1 MAIRFEPALPL
12 LTTRTFLT
20 GANQDIKVGDP
31 VTLVSGYVQK
41 AAATS
46 DNLLGVAA
54 LSVKSGS
61 GEHPPIS
68 VWVGDDK
75 NEFFGKCSGTA
86 AITLQGTTCD
96 IEIDGNGIPFVDED
110 AISTKAQPKNVL
122 LIVGKHPE
130 DSWGAGTRVRFKINP
145 AHSQYTA

>member
-20 GANQDIKVGDP
+20 DANQDIKVGDP

-41 AAATS
+41 ADASSTA
-46 DNLLGVAA
+46 LLGVAA
-54 LSVKSGS
+54 LSVKSG
-61 GEHPPIS
+61 GTERLPIS

-96 IEIDGNGIPFVDED
+96 IEIDTNGIPLVDEN
-110 AISTKAQPKNVL
+110 ATSNNVL

-130 DSWGAGTRVRFKINP
+130 DNWGAGTRVRFKINP
-145 AHSQYTA
+145 AKSQYSA

>member
-20 GANQDIKVGDP
+20 DANQDIKVGDP

-41 AAATS
+41 ATATS
-46 DNLLGVAA
+46 ATLLGVAA
-54 LSVKSGS
+54 LSVKSS
-61 GEHPPIS
+61 TGEHLPIS

-96 IEIDGNGIPFVDED
+96 IEIDTNGIPLVDEN
-110 AISTKAQPKNVL
+110 ATSKNVL

-130 DSWGAGTRVRFKINP
+130 DNWGAGTRVRFKINP
-145 AHSQYTA
+145 AKSQYSA

>member
-20 GANQDIKVGDP
+20 DANQDIKVGDP
-31 VTLVSGYVQK
+31 LTLASGYVQK
-41 AAATS
+41 ATATS
-46 DNLLGVAA
+46 SALLGVAA

-61 GEHPPIS
+61 GEHLPIS

-96 IEIDGNGIPFVDED
+96 IEIDGNGIPFVNED
-110 AISTKAQPKNVL
+110 ATSIKVL

-130 DSWGAGTRVRFKINP
+130 DNWGAGTRVRFKINP
-145 AHSQYTA
+145 AKSQYSA

>member
-20 GANQDIKVGDP
+20 DANQDIKVGDP
-31 VTLVSGYVQK
+31 LTLVSGYVQK
-41 AAATS
+41 ATASSTA
-46 DNLLGVAA
+46 LLGVAA
-54 LSVKSGS
+54 LSVKSG
-61 GEHPPIS
+61 GTEHLPIS

-96 IEIDGNGIPFVDED
+96 IEIDTNGIPLVDED
-110 AISTKAQPKNVL
+110 ATSKNVL

-130 DSWGAGTRVRFKINP
+130 DNWGAGTRVRFKINP
-145 AHSQYTA
+145 AKSQYSA

>member
-1 MAIRFEPALPL
+1 MAIRFEPVLPH

-20 GANQDIKVGDP
+20 DASQDIKVGDP
-31 VTLVSGYVQK
+31 VTFASGYVQK
-41 AAATS
+41 ATPSSTAS
-46 DNLLGVAA
+46 LDVSA

-96 IEIDGNGIPFVDED
+96 IEIDANGIPLVDEN
-110 AISTKAQPKNVL
+110 ATSKNVL

>member
-20 GANQDIKVGDP
+20 DANQDIKVGDP

-41 AAATS
+41 ATASSTA
-46 DNLLGVAA
+46 LLGVSA
-54 LSVKSGS
+54 LSVKSS
-61 GEHPPIS
+61 TGEHLPIS

-96 IEIDGNGIPFVDED
+96 IEIDTNGIPLVDEN
-110 AISTKAQPKNVL
+110 ATSKNVL

-130 DSWGAGTRVRFKINP
+130 DNWGAGTRVRFKINP
-145 AHSQYTA
+145 AKSQYSA

>member
-20 GANQDIKVGDP
+20 DANQDIKVGDP
-31 VTLVSGYVQK
+31 LTLVSGYVQK
-41 AAATS
+41 ATATS
-46 DNLLGVAA
+46 TALLGVSA

-96 IEIDGNGIPFVDED
+96 IEIDGNGIPFVDEN
-110 AISTKAQPKNVL
+110 AISKNVL

>member
-20 GANQDIKVGDP
+20 DANQDIKVGDP
-31 VTLVSGYVQK
+31 VTLVGGYVQK
-41 AAATS
+41 AAASSTA
-46 DNLLGVAA
+46 LLGVSA
-54 LSVKSGS
+54 LSVKSS
-61 GEHPPIS
+61 TGEHLPIS

-75 NEFFGKCSGTA
+75 NEFFGKCSGA
-86 AITLQGTTCD
+86 PAITLQGATCD
-96 IEIDGNGIPFVDED
+96 IEFSSGIPLVNED
-110 AISTKAQPKNVL
+110 ATSTNVL

-130 DSWGAGTRVRFKINP
+130 DSWETVGTRVRFKINP

>member
-20 GANQDIKVGDP
+20 DANQDIKVGDP

-41 AAATS
+41 ATASSTA
-46 DNLLGVAA
+46 LLGVAA

-75 NEFFGKCSGTA
+75 NEFFGKCDGA
-86 AITLQGTTCD
+86 PVITLQGTTCD
-96 IEIDGNGIPFVDED
+96 IKFDVNGIPLVNQG
-110 AISTKAQPKNVL
+110 AASKNVL
-122 LIVGKHPE
+122 LIVGKHPQ
-130 DSWGAGTRVRFKINP
+130 DSWGTVGARVRFKINP
-145 AHSQYTA
+145 AKSQYSA

>member
-20 GANQDIKVGDP
+20 DVNQDIKVGDP

-41 AAATS
+41 ATATS

-54 LSVKSGS
+54 LSVKSS
-61 GEHPPIS
+61 TGEHLPIS

-75 NEFFGKCSGTA
+75 NEFFGKCFGTA
-86 AITLQGTTCD
+86 AITLQGTTCG
-96 IEIDGNGIPFVDED
+96 IKIDGNGIPFVNKD
-110 AISTKAQPKNVL
+110 ATSKNVL

-145 AHSQYTA
+145 AHSQYHSQYTA

>member
-20 GANQDIKVGDP
+20 DANQDIKVGDP

-41 AAATS
+41 AAASSTA
-46 DNLLGVAA
+46 LLGVAA
-54 LSVKSGS
+54 LSVKSG
-61 GEHPPIS
+61 GTEHLPIS

-96 IEIDGNGIPFVDED
+96 IEIDGNGIPFVDEN
-110 AISTKAQPKNVL
+110 ATSKNVL

-145 AHSQYTA
+145 AKSQYSA

>member
-1 MAIRFEPALPL
+1 MAIRFEPALTL
-12 LTTRTFLT
+12 ITTRTFLT
-20 GANQDIKVGDP
+20 DDNQDKKEGNPETI
-31 VTLVSGYVQK
+31 VSGYVQK
-41 AAATS
+41 ATATS
-46 DNLLGVAA
+46 DNLLGISA

-61 GEHPPIS
+61 GEHLPIS

-96 IEIDGNGIPFVDED
+96 IEIDTNGIPLVDEN
-110 AISTKAQPKNVL
+110 ATSKNVL

-130 DSWGAGTRVRFKINP
+130 DNWGAGTRVRFKINP
-145 AHSQYTA
+145 AKSQYSA

>member
-20 GANQDIKVGDP
+20 DANQDIKVGDP

-41 AAATS
+41 ATASSTA
-46 DNLLGVAA
+46 LLGVAA

-75 NEFFGKCSGTA
+75 NEFFGKCSGAA
-86 AITLQGTTCD
+86 AITLQGTTRD

-110 AISTKAQPKNVL
+110 ATSKNVL

-130 DSWGAGTRVRFKINP
+130 DNWGAGTRVRFKINP

>member
-20 GANQDIKVGDP
+20 DASQDIKVGDP
-31 VTLVSGYVQK
+31 VTLASGYVQK
-41 AAATS
+41 ATATS
-46 DNLLGVAA
+46 AALLGVAA
-54 LSVKSGS
+54 LSVKSS
-61 GEHPPIS
+61 TGEHLPIS

-96 IEIDGNGIPFVDED
+96 IEIDGNGIPFVNED
-110 AISTKAQPKNVL
+110 ANSKNVL

>member
-20 GANQDIKVGDP
+20 DVDQDIKVGDP

-41 AAATS
+41 AEETS
-46 DNLLGVAA
+46 SALLGVAA
-54 LSVKSGS
+54 LSVKSGT
-61 GEHPPIS
+61 GEYLPIS

-86 AITLQGTTCD
+86 AITL
-96 IEIDGNGIPFVDED
+96 GNY
-110 AISTKAQPKNVL
+110 L
-122 LIVGKHPE
+122 
-130 DSWGAGTRVRFKINP
+130 R
-145 AHSQYTA
+145 Y

>member
-31 VTLVSGYVQK
+31 VTLVGGYVQK
-41 AAATS
+41 ADATS
-46 DNLLGVAA
+46 AALLGVAA
-54 LSVKSGS
+54 LSVKSS
-61 GEHPPIS
+61 TGEHLPIS

-86 AITLQGTTCD
+86 AITLQGTTCG
-96 IEIDGNGIPFVDED
+96 IEIDGNGIPFVDEN
-110 AISTKAQPKNVL
+110 ATSNKVL

-130 DSWGAGTRVRFKINP
+130 DNWGAGTRVRFKINP

>member
-20 GANQDIKVGDP
+20 DANQDIKVGDP

-41 AAATS
+41 ATASSSA
-46 DNLLGVAA
+46 LLGVSA
-54 LSVKSGS
+54 LSVKSS
-61 GEHPPIS
+61 TGEHLPIS

-96 IEIDGNGIPFVDED
+96 IEIDGNGIPFVNED
-110 AISTKAQPKNVL
+110 ATSIKVL

-130 DSWGAGTRVRFKINP
+130 DNWGAGTRVRFKINP
-145 AHSQYTA
+145 AKSQYSA

>member
-20 GANQDIKVGDP
+20 DANQDIKVGDP
-31 VTLVSGYVQK
+31 LTLVSGYVQK
-41 AAATS
+41 ATASSTA
-46 DNLLGVAA
+46 LLGVSA
-54 LSVKSGS
+54 LSVKSS
-61 GEHPPIS
+61 TGEHLPIS

-96 IEIDGNGIPFVDED
+96 IEIDGNGIPFVDEN
-110 AISTKAQPKNVL
+110 ATSKNVL

-130 DSWGAGTRVRFKINP
+130 DNWGAGTRVRFKINP
-145 AHSQYTA
+145 AKSQYSA

>member
-20 GANQDIKVGDP
+20 DASQDIKVGDP
-31 VTLVSGYVQK
+31 VTLASGYVQK
-41 AAATS
+41 ATATS
-46 DNLLGVAA
+46 SALLGVAA
-54 LSVKSGS
+54 LSVKSS
-61 GEHPPIS
+61 TGEHLPIS

-86 AITLQGTTCD
+86 AITLQGTTKD
-96 IEIDGNGIPFVDED
+96 IEIDANGIPLVDED
-110 AISTKAQPKNVL
+110 ATSKNVL

>member
-20 GANQDIKVGDP
+20 DANQDIKVGDP
-31 VTLVSGYVQK
+31 VTLDAESGYVQK
-41 AAATS
+41 ATATS

-86 AITLQGTTCD
+86 KITLQGTTCD
-96 IEIDGNGIPFVDED
+96 IKIDANGIPLVDGN
-110 AISTKAQPKNVL
+110 ATLKNVL

-130 DSWGAGTRVRFKINP
+130 DNWGAGTRVRFKINP

>member
-20 GANQDIKVGDP
+20 DANQDIKVGDP
-31 VTLVSGYVQK
+31 VTLVNGYVQK
-41 AAATS
+41 ATADSTA
-46 DNLLGVAA
+46 LLGVAA
-54 LSVKSGS
+54 LSVKSG
-61 GEHPPIS
+61 GTEHLPIS

-86 AITLQGTTCD
+86 EITLQGTTCD
-96 IEIDGNGIPFVDED
+96 IEIDGNGIPFVNED
-110 AISTKAQPKNVL
+110 ATLNNVL

-130 DSWGAGTRVRFKINP
+130 DNWGAGTRVRFKINP
-145 AHSQYTA
+145 AHSQYSA

>member
-1 MAIRFEPALPL
+1 MAIRFEPVLPL

-20 GANQDIKVGDP
+20 DANQDIKVGDP

-41 AAATS
+41 AAASSTA
-46 DNLLGVAA
+46 LLGVAA
-54 LSVKSGS
+54 LSVKSG
-61 GEHPPIS
+61 GTEHLPIS

-96 IEIDGNGIPFVDED
+96 IEIDTNGIPLVDED
-110 AISTKAQPKNVL
+110 ATSKNVL
-122 LIVGKHPE
+122 LIVGKH
-130 DSWGAGTRVRFKINP
+130 
-145 AHSQYTA
+145 

>member
-20 GANQDIKVGDP
+20 DANQDIKVGDP

-41 AAATS
+41 ATASSSA
-46 DNLLGVAA
+46 LLGVSA
-54 LSVKSGS
+54 LSVKSS
-61 GEHPPIS
+61 TGEHLPIS

-96 IEIDGNGIPFVDED
+96 IEIDGNGIPFVNED
-110 AISTKAQPKNVL
+110 ATSNNVL

-145 AHSQYTA
+145 AKSQYSA

>member
-20 GANQDIKVGDP
+20 DANQDIKVGDP
-31 VTLVSGYVQK
+31 LTLVSGYVQK
-41 AAATS
+41 ATASSTA
-46 DNLLGVAA
+46 LLGVAA
-54 LSVKSGS
+54 LSVKSG
-61 GEHPPIS
+61 GTEHLPIS

-96 IEIDGNGIPFVDED
+96 IEIDTNGIPLVDEN
-110 AISTKAQPKNVL
+110 ATSKNVL

-130 DSWGAGTRVRFKINP
+130 DNWGAGTRVRFKINP
-145 AHSQYTA
+145 AKSQYSA

>member
-20 GANQDIKVGDP
+20 DANQDIKVGDP

-41 AAATS
+41 AAASSTA
-46 DNLLGVAA
+46 LLGVAA
-54 LSVKSGS
+54 LSVKSG
-61 GEHPPIS
+61 GTEHLPIS

-96 IEIDGNGIPFVDED
+96 IEIDTNGIPLVDED
-110 AISTKAQPKNVL
+110 ATSKNVL

-130 DSWGAGTRVRFKINP
+130 DNWGAGTRVRFKINP
-145 AHSQYTA
+145 AKSQYSA

>member
-20 GANQDIKVGDP
+20 DANQDIKVGDP

-41 AAATS
+41 ATANPTA
-46 DNLLGVAA
+46 LLGVAA

-86 AITLQGTTCD
+86 AITLHLGTTCD
-96 IEIDGNGIPFVDED
+96 IEIDANGIPLVDEN
-110 AISTKAQPKNVL
+110 ATSKNVL

>member
-20 GANQDIKVGDP
+20 DANQDIKVGDP

-41 AAATS
+41 AAANSTA
-46 DNLLGVAA
+46 LLGVAA

-61 GEHPPIS
+61 GEHLPIS

-96 IEIDGNGIPFVDED
+96 IEFSSGIPLV
-110 AISTKAQPKNVL
+110 
-122 LIVGKHPE
+122 
-130 DSWGAGTRVRFKINP
+130 
-145 AHSQYTA
+145 

>member
-1 MAIRFEPALPL
+1 MAIRFEPALTL

-20 GANQDIKVGDP
+20 DASQDIKVGDP
-31 VTLVSGYVQK
+31 VTLASGYVQK
-41 AAATS
+41 ATASSAA
-46 DNLLGVAA
+46 LLGVSA
-54 LSVKSGS
+54 LSVKSS
-61 GEHPPIS
+61 TGEHLPIS

-96 IEIDGNGIPFVDED
+96 IEIDTNGIPFVNED
-110 AISTKAQPKNVL
+110 ANSKTVL
-122 LIVGKHPE
+122 LIVGKHPQ

-145 AHSQYTA
+145 AKSQYSA

>member
-20 GANQDIKVGDP
+20 DANQDIKVGDP
-31 VTLVSGYVQK
+31 LTLVSGYVQK
-41 AAATS
+41 ATASSTA
-46 DNLLGVAA
+46 LLGVSA
-54 LSVKSGS
+54 LSVKSS
-61 GEHPPIS
+61 TGEHLPIS

-96 IEIDGNGIPFVDED
+96 IEIDTNGIPLVDEN
-110 AISTKAQPKNVL
+110 ATSKNVL

-145 AHSQYTA
+145 AKSQYSA

>member
-1 MAIRFEPALPL
+1 MAIRFEPVLPL

-20 GANQDIKVGDP
+20 DANQDIKVGDP

-41 AAATS
+41 AAASSTA
-46 DNLLGVAA
+46 LLGVAA
-54 LSVKSGS
+54 LSVKSG
-61 GEHPPIS
+61 GTEHLPIS

-96 IEIDGNGIPFVDED
+96 IEIDTNGIPLVDEN
-110 AISTKAQPKNVL
+110 ATSKNVL

-130 DSWGAGTRVRFKINP
+130 DNWGAGTRVRFKINP
-145 AHSQYTA
+145 AKSQYSA

>member
-20 GANQDIKVGDP
+20 DVDQDIKVGDP

-41 AAATS
+41 AAADS
-46 DNLLGVAA
+46 SALLGVAA
-54 LSVKSGS
+54 LSVKSG
-61 GEHPPIS
+61 GTEHLPIS

-75 NEFFGKCSGTA
+75 NEFFGKYSGEA

-96 IEIDGNGIPFVDED
+96 IEFSSGIPLVKKVEG
-110 AISTKAQPKNVL
+110 ASSKNVL

-130 DSWGAGTRVRFKINP
+130 DSWGAEGTRVRFKINP
-145 AHSQYTA
+145 AHSQYSA

>member
-20 GANQDIKVGDP
+20 DANQDIKVGDP
-31 VTLVSGYVQK
+31 LTLASGYVQK
-41 AAATS
+41 ATATS
-46 DNLLGVAA
+46 DNLLGISA

-61 GEHPPIS
+61 GEHLPIS

-96 IEIDGNGIPFVDED
+96 IEIDGNGIPFVDEN
-110 AISTKAQPKNVL
+110 ATSKNVL

-145 AHSQYTA
+145 AKSQYSA

>member
-20 GANQDIKVGDP
+20 DANQDIKVGDP

-41 AAATS
+41 ATASSTA
-46 DNLLGVAA
+46 LLGVAA

-75 NEFFGKCSGTA
+75 NEFFGKCSGAA

-96 IEIDGNGIPFVDED
+96 IEIDGNGIPFVDEN
-110 AISTKAQPKNVL
+110 ATSKNVL

-130 DSWGAGTRVRFKINP
+130 DNWGAGTRVRFKINP

>member
-20 GANQDIKVGDP
+20 DANQDIKVGDP
-31 VTLVSGYVQK
+31 LTLASGYVQK
-41 AAATS
+41 ATATS
-46 DNLLGVAA
+46 DNLLGISA

-61 GEHPPIS
+61 GEHLPIS

-96 IEIDGNGIPFVDED
+96 IEIDTNGIPLVDEN
-110 AISTKAQPKNVL
+110 ATSKNVL

-130 DSWGAGTRVRFKINP
+130 DNWGAGTRVRFKINP
-145 AHSQYTA
+145 AKSQYSA

>member
-20 GANQDIKVGDP
+20 DANQDIKVGDP
-31 VTLVSGYVQK
+31 LTLVSGYVQK
-41 AAATS
+41 ATATS
-46 DNLLGVAA
+46 DNLLGISA

-61 GEHPPIS
+61 GEHLPIS

-96 IEIDGNGIPFVDED
+96 IEIDTNGIPLVDEN
-110 AISTKAQPKNVL
+110 ATSKNVL

-145 AHSQYTA
+145 AKSQYSA

>member
-20 GANQDIKVGDP
+20 DANQDIKVGDP
-31 VTLVSGYVQK
+31 VTLVGGYVQK
-41 AAATS
+41 ADATS
-46 DNLLGVAA
+46 AALLGVAA
-54 LSVKSGS
+54 LSVKSS
-61 GEHPPIS
+61 TGEHLPIS

-96 IEIDGNGIPFVDED
+96 IEIDGNGIPFVNED
-110 AISTKAQPKNVL
+110 ATSKNVL

-145 AHSQYTA
+145 AKSQYSA

>member
-20 GANQDIKVGDP
+20 DANQDIKVGDP

-41 AAATS
+41 ATASSTA
-46 DNLLGVAA
+46 LLGVAA

-75 NEFFGKCSGTA
+75 NEFFGKCSGAA
-86 AITLQGTTCD
+86 AITLQGTTRD
-96 IEIDGNGIPFVDED
+96 IKIDGNGIPFVDEN
-110 AISTKAQPKNVL
+110 ATSKNVL

-130 DSWGAGTRVRFKINP
+130 DNWGAGTRVRFKINP